1 MEIID
6 HAIARFVLK
15 SNLTWAEIHLL
26 LDWIL
31 PEHLNSY
38 IGDTYY
44 SQLLYGFCYNCKQ
57 AGTMLP
63 NITICCYRCVDA
75 LNNKSK
81 VEKDKHRLMYNY
93 AMNLFLHRPPE
104 SQQGIMRL
112 LYEKSL

>member
-1 MEIID
+1 MQIVD

-31 PEHLNSY
+31 PDHLNSY

-44 SQLLYGFCYNCKQ
+44 PDCKYGFCYHCKRSLYDDVGVLINCNGC
-57 AGTMLP
+57 AS
-63 NITICCYRCVDA
+63 I
-75 LNNKSK
+75 LNAKPK
-81 VEKDKHRLMYNY
+81 HEKDKHRLMYNY